1 VIGILGWVL
10 FLALFVIFV
19 ILGFYG
25 ARWRRGDMSQLHE
38 WALAGRR
45 LGTFLVWFLIGADLY
60 TAYTFVAVPS
70 GMFAS
75 GALYFFAV
83 PYVSITFA
91 IAMITMPRLWEWS
104 RKHGYVTAADMVAD
118 RFSSKALA
126 GLIAITGIIAEL
138 PYIALQ
144 IVGMQAVLTIMLYGV
159 VQNVAQVSDIALTIS
174 FIILAAFTFTSGLRG
189 ATLGA
194 VLKDSLIFLSVIV
207 LIIVVP
213 LKYGGFTTAFANA
226 QAFAQQLA
234 AHKVA
239 WLATGI
245 TNLKPAASLMWG
257 YTTLWLGSA
266 LALFLYPHAING
278 SLSSQG
284 KRQLAMSTALLPIY
298 GIGLA
303 ILAMLGILVYADPAA
318 MAILS
323 KFPLSTAGILAVP
336 ALAVASL
343 PDWLAGIVLLGIF
356 IGGLVPAA
364 IMAIAQANLLTRN
377 IIKPLYPNLT
387 PHDETRISKWASV
400 IFKFIA
406 LGFVFAVPAT
416 YAIQLQLLGGII
428 ILQTLPAVFL
438 GLISNRLNKYALMI
452 GWAAGIG
459 SGLYLVEAANHFGPL
474 KTSLYP
480 MAHVLVFVGLISLL
494 INLAVSI
501 ILSIPT
507 MAKKSEAVAKE
518 QNK

>member
-1 VIGILGWVL
+1 MIGILGGWAL
-10 FLALFVIFV
+10 FLALFVVFV
-19 ILGFYG
+19 ALGFYG

-91 IAMITMPRLWEWS
+91 IAMLTMPRLWEWS

-126 GLIAITGIIAEL
+126 GLVAITGIIAEL

-144 IVGMQAVLTIMLYGV
+144 IVGMQAVLTIMLYGLVKNV
-159 VQNVAQVSDIALTIS
+159 VEVSDIALTVS

-213 LKYGGFTTAFANA
+213 LKYGGFATAFANA

-239 WLATGI
+239 WLTTGI
-245 TNLKPAASLMWG
+245 TNLKPAASLAWG
-257 YTTLWLGSA
+257 GYATLWLGSA
-266 LALFLYPHAING
+266 MALFLYPHAINAR
-278 SLSSQG
+278 SARRERSSW
-284 KRQLAMSTALLPIY
+284 P
-298 GIGLA
+298 
-303 ILAMLGILVYADPAA
+303 
-318 MAILS
+318 
-323 KFPLSTAGILAVP
+323 
-336 ALAVASL
+336 
-343 PDWLAGIVLLGIF
+343 
-356 IGGLVPAA
+356 
-364 IMAIAQANLLTRN
+364 
-377 IIKPLYPNLT
+377 
-387 PHDETRISKWASV
+387 
-400 IFKFIA
+400 
-406 LGFVFAVPAT
+406 
-416 YAIQLQLLGGII
+416 
-428 ILQTLPAVFL
+428 
-438 GLISNRLNKYALMI
+438 
-452 GWAAGIG
+452 
-459 SGLYLVEAANHFGPL
+459 
-474 KTSLYP
+474 
-480 MAHVLVFVGLISLL
+480 
-494 INLAVSI
+494 
-501 ILSIPT
+501 
-507 MAKKSEAVAKE
+507 
-518 QNK
+518 